1 MSLEMTMSQPP
12 SRESRSFPDY
22 ELPRL
27 MRLADN
33 LHGAAFFLMKLLP
46 ARHMLDRAAADGRL
60 KPGGTIC
67 ETTSGTFGLALAMLA
82 AVRGYKLILVSDPA
96 IDEHLHKR
104 LLELGVTLEIVEKPY
119 EIGGFQTARLDRLRA
134 ALEAN
139 PGSFCPSQYGNA
151 DNPRAYAEVAEQIVE
166 RLGHVDCLVGAVGSG
181 GSMSGIARFLRH
193 LNPDLHVIG
202 VDTPNS
208 VVFGQPDGK
217 RLLRGLGNSLVP
229 PNVDHRQF
237 DEVHWVGAAEAFLAT
252 RRLHQHHALY
262 QGGTSGAAYLVADW
276 WARTHPDLKVV
287 TLFPDEGHRY
297 VATIYNDDWLAAL
310 PGWTGVLPEAPQPV
324 AHPSDVRPIW
334 SSFRWDR
341 RTLGEVLAAGNSVAR
356 DLAEAA

>member
-1 MSLEMTMSQPP
+1 MSLEMTIPQLLPL
-12 SRESRSFPDY
+12 ESRSFSDY

-27 MRLADN
+27 VRLADN

-96 IDEHLHKR
+96 IDEHLHRR
-104 LLELGVTLEIVEKPY
+104 LLELGVTLEIVETPY
-119 EIGGFQTARLDRLRA
+119 EVGGFQTARLDRLRA

-151 DNPRAYAEVAEQIVE
+151 DNPRAYAEVAEQIAE
-166 RLGHVDCLVGAVGSG
+166 RIGHVDCLVGTVGSG

-202 VDTPNS
+202 VDTPHS

-237 DEVHWVGAAEAFLAT
+237 DEVHWVGAPEAFLAT
-252 RRLHQHHALY
+252 RVLQRRHALY
-262 QGGTSGAAYLVADW
+262 QGGTSGAAFLVADW
-276 WARTHPDLKVV
+276 WARTHSDRKVV

-297 VATIYNDDWLAAL
+297 TSTIYDDAWLTVL
-310 PGWTGVLPEAPQPV
+310 PGWTGMLPEAPQSV
-324 AHPSDVRPIW
+324 THPSDVRPGW
-334 SSFRWDR
+334 SHFSWGR
-341 RTLGEVLAAGNSVAR
+341 RALDEVLAS